1 MWMQL
6 SEMLGVISSPAIR
19 NVAVDGLVGDILEAE
34 LEAGDVKAL
43 LGVPTRGLELLDN
56 VLKRTVFQHL
66 TALDLHLQ
74 QWVAL
79 PLDVR
84 VVQDVVLEAM
94 RSKLPK
100 KIERGVVNL
109 DLQLYVHLFVRRH
122 SFTVMY

>member
-56 VLKRTVFQHL
+56 VLERTVFQHL

-109 DLQLYVHLFVRRH
+109 DLQLYVHLFVRWH
-122 SFTVMY
+122 SFTVMH

>member
-56 VLKRTVFQHL
+56 VLERTVFQHL

>member
-6 SEMLGVISSPAIR
+6 FEMLGVISSPAIR
-19 NVAVDGLVGDILEAE
+19 KVAVDGLVGDILEAE

-56 VLKRTVFQHL
+56 VLERTVFQHL